1 MDITVPGKNVSEE
14 VTRESL
20 IAISYSEPESALS
33 SKRPSGKLNSKNLNL
48 VEGKEFDADEK
59 YRSELISISFLES
72 PPEIGS
78 VPVGKLKGNLMRRTE
93 KNGYGCR
100 KPNVRRMENIRE
112 FLNILQARVREL
124 KKSGHSSHATTMV
137 LLRNPNV
144 TKLALATLC
153 IILGE
158 LVL

>member
-1 MDITVPGKNVSEE
+1 MASSFTQSSGNLVEMKTKQTECHYMDITVPGKNVSEE

-78 VPVGKLKGNLMRRTE
+78 VPVGKLKG
-93 KNGYGCR
+93 
-100 KPNVRRMENIRE
+100 
-112 FLNILQARVREL
+112 
-124 KKSGHSSHATTMV
+124 
-137 LLRNPNV
+137 
-144 TKLALATLC
+144 
-153 IILGE
+153 
-158 LVL
+158 